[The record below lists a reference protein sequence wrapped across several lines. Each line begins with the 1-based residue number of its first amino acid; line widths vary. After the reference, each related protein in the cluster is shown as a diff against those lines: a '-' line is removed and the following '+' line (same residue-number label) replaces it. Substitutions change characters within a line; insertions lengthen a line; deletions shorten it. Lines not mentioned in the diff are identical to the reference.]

1 MILPK
6 ESEYPLVDQR
16 EPDAQAGESN
26 VMPFDISPEQFLQHE
41 SQDQNDPQR
50 FSLDDEIAMLRVVT
64 RRVFDLSGQVDDL
77 QDAVKTLGA
86 LGMAATRLA
95 RLLEARKN
103 LGQGD
108 ETMEMLSEVLSDL
121 LKEWGRE

>member
-1 MILPK
+1 MIVPK
-6 ESEYPLVDQR
+6 DAEFPLVEVR
-16 EPDAQAGESN
+16 EPGAEAGE
-26 VMPFDISPEQFLQHE
+26 PGASPSDLSTEQLLQRR
-41 SQDQNDPQR
+41 SQQHKDYQR
-50 FSLDDEIAMLRVVT
+50 FDLDDEIAMLRAVT

-77 QDAVKTLGA
+77 QEAVKTLGA